1 MATKPLEEGRV
12 RKGGRNEPLKDFVRP
27 PPPGAMAGRMVALES
42 TLRLLAMLAKNAQA
56 CEPEIARDLL
66 KTMEELAAA
75 AVKERE

>member
-1 MATKPLEEGRV
+1 MNNMAAHV
-12 RKGGRNEPLKDFVRP
+12 
-27 PPPGAMAGRMVALES
+27 VALES

-66 KTMEELAAA
+66 KTMEELAAE